1 MVTRL
6 NARHLYI
13 ILYCAEMSNLVL
25 IDRHCLKFDISIRIT
40 KLKMYVVI
48 YKTVKKLKKM
58 LFCNDLKLWERKVLR
73 NNKITCLTDLL
84 VYKYATYWK
93 RSSCIPTSCYVLRLY
108 SIPTK
113 RLYINGVRAIY
124 EYTSHIGTYTYFY
137 FSVSAT

>member
-58 LFCNDLKLWERKVLR
+58 LFCNDLKLWERKVL
-73 NNKITCLTDLL
+73 
-84 VYKYATYWK
+84 
-93 RSSCIPTSCYVLRLY
+93 
-108 SIPTK
+108 
-113 RLYINGVRAIY
+113 
-124 EYTSHIGTYTYFY
+124 
-137 FSVSAT
+137 